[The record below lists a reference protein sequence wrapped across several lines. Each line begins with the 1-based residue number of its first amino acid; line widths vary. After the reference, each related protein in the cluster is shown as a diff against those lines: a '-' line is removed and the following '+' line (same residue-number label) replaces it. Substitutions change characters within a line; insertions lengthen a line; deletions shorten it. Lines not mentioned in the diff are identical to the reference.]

1 MHHEANLRKNLTEK
15 PAGRT
20 GSNQRGKP
28 TEEEIN
34 GPISG

>member
-1 MHHEANLRKNLTEK
+1 MKRTPEKNLTEK
-15 PAGRT
+15 PAGHT

-28 TEEEIN
+28 TKEEIN